1 MTTRRMAAAALAVC
15 LFAPALRAQDAKPP
29 LSGEAAK
36 KSEPG
41 KAVVALITAARAK
54 DAAKVRALLLPEV
67 QKDLDA
73 AGPAVMEM
81 IATMADDAISEIT
94 IDMVGADE
102 AKGRVTKREGSS
114 SESTGMTIKRV
125 GGAWR
130 VSL

>member
-1 MTTRRMAAAALAVC
+1 MTRRMAVAALAVC
-15 LFAPALRAQDAKPP
+15 LFAPALGAQDAKPP
-29 LSGEAAK
+29 LAGEAAK

-41 KAVVALITAARAK
+41 KAVVALIGAARAK
-54 DAAKVRALLLPEV
+54 DTAKVRALLLPEV

-102 AKGRVTKREGSS
+102 AKGRVGKKTGGT
-114 SESTGMTIKRV
+114 SESTGMTIQRV
-125 GGAWR
+125 DGVWR

>member
-1 MTTRRMAAAALAVC
+1 MAVAALTAC
-15 LFAPALRAQDAKPP
+15 LLAPVLAAQDAKPQ

-54 DAAKVRALLLPEV
+54 DKAKVRALLLPEV

-81 IATMADDAISEIT
+81 IATMADATISEIT
-94 IDMVGADE
+94 IDMVGPDE
-102 AKGRVTKREGSS
+102 AKGRVTKREGSA

-125 GGAWR
+125 GGAWKI
-130 VSL
+130 SL